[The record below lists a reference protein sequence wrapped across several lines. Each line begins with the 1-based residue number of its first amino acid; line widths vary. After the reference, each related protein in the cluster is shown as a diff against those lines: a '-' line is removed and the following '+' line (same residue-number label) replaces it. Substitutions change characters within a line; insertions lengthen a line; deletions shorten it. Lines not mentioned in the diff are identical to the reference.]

1 MSDVVQWIVVFVL
14 ALLIYLMYI
23 RGFIKYMRSNKVA
36 IGMSEKQVR
45 HLIGRPNKIKG
56 AGNSKVAT
64 YRFHYANRL
73 SAETSVKVCIEFRN
87 NEVAHV
93 YRSIDKWN

>member
-1 MSDVVQWIVVFVL
+1 
-14 ALLIYLMYI
+14 MYI
-23 RGFIKYMRSNKVA
+23 HGFIKYMRSNKVV

-45 HLIGRPNKIKG
+45 HIIGSPNKIRGTGK
-56 AGNSKVAT
+56 SKVAT

-87 NEVAHV
+87 NEVVHV
-93 YRSIDKWN
+93 YRSIAK

>member
-1 MSDVVQWIVVFVL
+1 MPDVVQWMVVFVL
-14 ALLIYLMYI
+14 VLLIYLGYI
-23 RGFIKYMRSNKVA
+23 HGFIKYMRSGKVT

-45 HLIGRPNKIKG
+45 RLIGRPNKIKG
-56 AGNSKVAT
+56 TDKSKTAT

-87 NEVAHV
+87 NKVARV
-93 YRSIDKWN
+93 YRSIDK

>member
-1 MSDVVQWIVVFVL
+1 MPDVVQWIVVFVL

-23 RGFIKYMRSNKVA
+23 HDRIKYMRSNKVA

-45 HLIGRPNKIKG
+45 HLIGRPDEIKG
-56 AGNSKVAT
+56 TGKSKVAT

-87 NEVAHV
+87 NKVTHI
-93 YRSIDKWN
+93 YRSAN

>member
-23 RGFIKYMRSNKVA
+23 RGFIKYMRSNKVV

-45 HLIGRPNKIKG
+45 HLIGRPDKIKG
-56 AGNSKVAT
+56 TSNSKVVI